1 MLTMMNTNHMKLFNQ
16 ESNPKS
22 SYDYFVHSRYVKNKD
37 YHRTWKEPKKN
48 DVTTIHNKT
57 CEVCSRLVPIASNV
71 LKCMYCNVV
80 SHFSC
85 YRSNYP
91 SQARSLVNKGKWS
104 CFACQDSIQYD
115 LDLFGKL
122 QTAEKYQKLY
132 DDSATLVLKNWRRF
146 HERKRYLRVYSAI
159 VRIQMNFQMR
169 KKKREFQFSIQ
180 NKLRAVKI
188 KINSI
193 NNLLLQERE
202 GKLLSSGTYKD
213 HNNTNSNTTNKLKK
227 REYNIYYL
235 ITVFDQNN
243 NKTHHSSYEH
253 HQLIAEQTWK
263 LESSL
268 LTVECFPQTLV
279 DVLVEEKLILGGVSG
294 FQTIVISLFQ
304 KANSLHGRDIF
315 LGQIPIELRQNNL
328 WKTGGKFKDLELQDY
343 QYELKD
349 SIGRDQLKIDFS
361 FFDQQQQQ
369 DNAKIPTLSVEVITT
384 NTMSAECC
392 HCFGSSLE
400 DVLRELGKC
409 PDTAAYT
416 VPHLKTTE
424 RKNNITQNK
433 MRPLPPVHSSSYS
446 SSLSSSSRRSSRSGG
461 DSTSLVRATTT
472 SSALKSLTA
481 AGSSTTSEDNN
492 HQHNNTIMK
501 KMWIAVFD
509 GKLYLYARFGDPL
522 KCIIDLHYF
531 NVSFDFSS
539 ATNNTQRGL
548 NSNFSSFTKNGN
560 IIYKLSRMGFP
571 DFHFYPMNENDI
583 FAMKCAFL
591 TSLRLAKGFAVHAHS
606 HLARSSTVKEIN
618 ANKNS
623 SNGRVTF
630 QLPSKDEEEE
640 DENETLG
647 TARTTESD
655 SSASDSSST
664 APSTAGNV
672 TKFDINSLIGD
683 LLALEILRTKRNALK
698 EVIQQSSAS
707 TTSMLKNRTSPEKLI
722 VPSNEGI
729 QIILSAP
736 TVRKT
741 VQLAPITK
749 QQPHALDLKA
759 VKITKLT
766 AEMKK
771 KSNPDLSLLSRTAS
785 TKDILKR
792 SSSAKSLTRKP
803 SQGIIVKT
811 NEDPIDEIVEE
822 NTDENLLF
830 QEQDSCTD
838 LLAISEEEEEE
849 EEEGRSHLSPSNL
862 KKDKSLRR
870 IPSLLGPIK
879 QKTNPKLG
887 LLKQKS
893 FTRKFGR
900 TSTNLLRSSIDDSV
914 LRSLNVSQFQ
924 LYQSMKSEVDQQK
937 EVLSDTIKTQLLV
950 ELTSEE
956 LVINEKRQNLGQGF
970 IQLLMNKANH
980 SQIQNHTFHEKHP
993 LQL

>member
-1 MLTMMNTNHMKLFNQ
+1 MLTVMNTNRQKLFNQ
-16 ESNPKS
+16 ESDPKS

-37 YHRTWKEPKKN
+37 IHRTWKEPKKN

-57 CEVCSRLVPIASNV
+57 CEVCSQLVPIASNV

-91 SQARSLVNKGKWS
+91 SQARSLVNKSKWS
-104 CFACQDSIQYD
+104 CFACQDSIRYD

-132 DDSATLVLKNWRRF
+132 EDSATLVSKNWRRF

-169 KKKREFQFSIQ
+169 KKKKDFQFSIQ
-180 NKLRAVKI
+180 NKLRALKI

-202 GKLLSSGTYKD
+202 GKLLSTTYKD
-213 HNNTNSNTTNKLKK
+213 SNNNNSAANKLKK

-243 NKTHHSSYEH
+243 NKTHHSSYA
-253 HQLIAEQTWK
+253 HQIVAGQTWR

-279 DVLVEEKLILGGVSG
+279 DVLVEDKMILGGVSG

-304 KANSLHGRDIF
+304 KASSLHGRDIF
-315 LGQIPIELRQNNL
+315 LGQIPIELNQNNL

-349 SIGRDQLKIDFS
+349 SIGRDQLKMDFS

-400 DVLRELGKC
+400 DVLRALGKC
-409 PDTAAYT
+409 PDTAAYS

-433 MRPLPPVHSSSYS
+433 MRPLPPVHSSSSLLS
-446 SSLSSSSRRSSRSGG
+446 SSYSSSRRSSRSG
-461 DSTSLVRATTT
+461 DSTSLIRATTT

-481 AGSSTTSEDNN
+481 GSSTNSEENN
-492 HQHNNTIMK
+492 SHQHNNTIMK

-522 KCIIDLHYF
+522 KLIIDLHYF
-531 NVSFDFSS
+531 NVSFDFSN
-539 ATNNTQRGL
+539 ATNNTQRGII
-548 NSNFSSFTKNGN
+548 SNYSSFTKNGN

-591 TSLRLAKGFAVHAHS
+591 TSLRLAKGFAVHSHS
-606 HLARSSTVKEIN
+606 HLARSSTMKE
-618 ANKNS
+618 NKGSNTV

-630 QLPSKDEEEE
+630 QLPSKDEEE

-655 SSASDSSST
+655 SSSSDSSSNASIT
-664 APSTAGNV
+664 SGNV
-672 TKFDINSLIGD
+672 IKFDINSLIGD

-698 EVIQQSSAS
+698 EVILSSAS
-707 TTSMLKNRTSPEKLI
+707 TTSVLKNKTFPEKLN
-722 VPSNEGI
+722 VPSDDGI
-729 QIILSAP
+729 QSILSAP

-741 VQLAPITK
+741 VQLAPINK
-749 QQPHALDLKA
+749 QQSQLDLKA

-771 KSNPDLSLLSRTAS
+771 KSNPDLSLLPRTAS
-785 TKDILKR
+785 SKDVLKR
-792 SSSAKSLTRKP
+792 SSSAKSLIRKP
-803 SQGIIVKT
+803 SQGIILKT

-822 NTDENLLF
+822 NNDENLLF
-830 QEQDSCTD
+830 QEQDSFND
-838 LLAISEEEEEE
+838 LAFSEEEEH
-849 EEEGRSHLSPSNL
+849 SPLSLPNL

-870 IPSLLGPIK
+870 IPSLLDPVK

-914 LRSLNVSQFQ
+914 LKSLNATQFQ

-956 LVINEKRQNLGQGF
+956 LVVNEKRQNLGQGF
-970 IQLLMNKANH
+970 IQLLMNKANN

-993 LQL
+993 LL